1 MFRMRVFYFVNGNRY
16 FYKKKVMVRI
26 VKDTRGDKE
35 LLERLAKQVMQK
47 IKSGQID
54 PFKEKREEAWKSLKR
69 AGVVK

>member
-1 MFRMRVFYFVNGNRY
+1 
-16 FYKKKVMVRI
+16 MVRI
-26 VKDTRGDKE
+26 IKETQEEKE

-54 PFKEKREEAWKSLKR
+54 PFREKREEAWESLKR